1 MPGVAVVTDSTSSFA
16 PRQAERA
23 DVRVIPLQ
31 VVIDGRSRPEGEVDA
46 AEVAA
51 ALRAGRRVST
61 SRPTPEVVAAA
72 YAELAAGACT
82 GVVSVHLSG
91 GISGTAQAAE
101 VAARGASVPVRV
113 VDSRGAAMATGFA
126 ALAAAGSARDGG
138 DLDAVAAAAS
148 RRAGATSTWFCVD
161 DLVHLRRGGSTWFC
175 VDDLVHLRRGG
186 RVSAATAVL
195 GTALAVKPL
204 LTVADGAIRP
214 FERVRTSARALSR
227 LEQLA
232 AGAVRAGVDAG
243 HVVDVA
249 VHHLDNAAAAERLA
263 DALREQRPGGSV
275 LVSELS
281 AVLAVHVGPGTVGVV
296 VSPAV

>member
-16 PRQAERA
+16 PQQAERA

-31 VVIDGRSRPEGEVDA
+31 VVLEGRSRPESEVAA
-46 AEVAA
+46 AEVAV

-61 SRPTPEVVAAA
+61 SRPTPEVIGAT
-72 YAELAAGACT
+72 YAELAAAGFT
-82 GVVSVHLSG
+82 GIVSVHLSG

-101 VAARGASVPVRV
+101 VAARSAALPVRV

-126 ALAAAGSARDGG
+126 ALAAARAAREGA
-138 DLDAVAAAAS
+138 DLGAVAGQAARTAAA
-148 RRAGATSTWFCVD
+148 T
-161 DLVHLRRGGSTWFC
+161 STWFC

-186 RVSAATAVL
+186 RVSATSAVL

-204 LTVADGAIRP
+204 LTVADGSISP
-214 FERVRTSARALSR
+214 LERVRTSARALAR

-232 AGAVRAGVDAG
+232 GEAIGAGVAAG
-243 HVVDVA
+243 RVVDVA
-249 VHHLDNAAAAERLA
+249 VHHLDNREAAERLA
-263 DALREQRPGGSV
+263 AALRALAPGGLV

-281 AVLAVHVGPGTVGVV
+281 AVLGVHVGPGTVGVV

>member
-16 PRQAERA
+16 PQQAERA

-61 SRPTPEVVAAA
+61 SRPTPDVVAAT
-72 YAELAAGACT
+72 YAELAAAGCS

-91 GISGTAQAAE
+91 GISGTAEAAE
-101 VAARGASVPVRV
+101 VAARGARVPVRV
-113 VDSRGAAMATGFA
+113 VDSRVAAMATGFA
-126 ALAAAGSARDGG
+126 SLAAADAARDGA
-138 DLDAVAAAAS
+138 DLDVVAAAAV
-148 RRAGATSTWFCVD
+148 RRAAATSTWFCVD
-161 DLVHLRRGGSTWFC
+161 DLVHLS
-175 VDDLVHLRRGG
+175 RGG

-204 LTVADGAIRP
+204 LTVVDGSIRP
-214 FERVRTSARALSR
+214 FERVRTSARALTR

-232 AGAVRAGVDAG
+232 ADAVRAAVAAG

-249 VHHLDNAAAAERLA
+249 VHHLDNADAAERLA
-263 DALREQRPGGSV
+263 DALRAQDPGGTV

-296 VSPAV
+296 VSPAG

>member
-46 AEVAA
+46 GEVAA
-51 ALRAGRRVST
+51 ALRGGRRVST
-61 SRPTPEVVAAA
+61 SRPTPEVVAAT
-72 YAELAAGACT
+72 YAELAAAGCT

-126 ALAAAGSARDGG
+126 ALAAAGSAQEGA
-138 DLDAVAAAAS
+138 DLDAVVAAAT
-148 RRAGATSTWFCVD
+148 RRAAAT
-161 DLVHLRRGGSTWFC
+161 STWFC

-232 AGAVRAGVDAG
+232 TGAVQAGADAG

-249 VHHLDNAAAAERLA
+249 VHHLDNVDAAERLA
-263 DALREQRPGGSV
+263 EALRAQRPGGSV

>member
-16 PRQAERA
+16 PQQAERA

-61 SRPTPEVVAAA
+61 SRPAPEVIAAV
-72 YAELAAGACT
+72 YAELAAAGCT
-82 GVVSVHLSG
+82 AVVSVHLSG
-91 GISGTAQAAE
+91 SISGTAEAAE
-101 VAARGASVPVRV
+101 VVARRAAVPVHV
-113 VDSRGAAMATGFA
+113 VDSRVAGMATGFA
-126 ALAAAGSARDGG
+126 ALAAAVAAHAGADV
-138 DLDAVAAAAS
+138 DAVVAAAA
-148 RRAGATSTWFCVD
+148 RRADATSTWFCVD
-161 DLVHLRRGGSTWFC
+161 DLT
-175 VDDLVHLRRGG
+175 HLRRGG
-186 RVSAATAVL
+186 RISTATAVL

-204 LTVADGAIRP
+204 LTVTDGAIRP
-214 FERVRTSARALSR
+214 LERVRTSARALAR

-232 AGAVRAGVDAG
+232 GAAVRTGAAQG

-249 VHHLDNAAAAERLA
+249 VHHLDNADAAEQLA
-263 DALREQRPGGSV
+263 DGMRGLNPGGTV
-275 LVSELS
+275 RVSELS

>member
-72 YAELAAGACT
+72 YAELAAGGCT

-148 RRAGATSTWFCVD
+148 RRAAAT
-161 DLVHLRRGGSTWFC
+161 STWFC

>member
-16 PRQAERA
+16 PQQAERA

-31 VVIDGRSRPEGEVDA
+31 VVIDGRSRPEGAVDA

-61 SRPTPEVVAAA
+61 SRPAPEAVRAA
-72 YAELAAGACT
+72 YDELAAAGHT
-82 GVVSVHLSG
+82 GIVAVHLSG
-91 GISGTAQAAE
+91 AISGTVETAE
-101 VAARGASVPVRV
+101 VAARGAPLPVRV
-113 VDSRGAAMATGFA
+113 VDTRVAAMATGFA
-126 ALAAAGSARDGG
+126 ALAAAEAAREGS
-138 DLDAVAAAAS
+138 DLDTIAAVAL

-161 DLVHLRRGGSTWFC
+161 DLVHLRRGG
-175 VDDLVHLRRGG
+175 
-186 RVSAATAVL
+186 RVGAATAVV
-195 GTALAVKPL
+195 GTALSVKPL
-204 LTVADGAIRP
+204 LTVTAGSIRP
-214 FERVRTSARALSR
+214 FERVRTSSRALLR

-232 AGAVRAGVDAG
+232 VDAVRAGAAG
-243 HVVDVA
+243 GRRVDVA
-249 VHHLDNAAAAERLA
+249 VHHLDNAEAAERLA
-263 DALREQRPGGSV
+263 AALAALGAGGAV

>member
-16 PRQAERA
+16 PQQAERA

-61 SRPTPEVVAAA
+61 SRPTPDVVAAT
-72 YAELAAGACT
+72 YAELAAAGCS

-91 GISGTAQAAE
+91 GISGTAEAAE
-101 VAARGASVPVRV
+101 VAARGARVPVRV
-113 VDSRGAAMATGFA
+113 VDSRVAAMATGFA
-126 ALAAAGSARDGG
+126 SLAAADAARDGA
-138 DLDAVAAAAS
+138 DLDAVAAAAV
-148 RRAGATSTWFCVD
+148 RRAAATSTWFCVD
-161 DLVHLRRGGSTWFC
+161 DLVHLS
-175 VDDLVHLRRGG
+175 RGG

-204 LTVADGAIRP
+204 LTVVDGSIRP
-214 FERVRTSARALSR
+214 FERVRTSARALTR

-232 AGAVRAGVDAG
+232 ADAVRAEVAAG

-249 VHHLDNAAAAERLA
+249 VHHLANADAAERLA
-263 DALREQRPGGSV
+263 DALRAQDPGGTV

-296 VSPAV
+296 VSPAG